1 MTTSSLG
8 GSPDGPPLAS
18 EADSSGPN
26 QRTNSASGALSGGA
40 SGPTPSFRGL
50 PRIDLRPGA
59 EGVHGPARAVW
70 RERCTRSAGLAGAA
84 DAAAREIIADVRA
97 RGDAAVIELTARFEA
112 RRLDPQQLE
121 IVGEQRA
128 AAAARVPA
136 SIRAALELAARRVR
150 EFHETQAHVTTG
162 LVRDGER
169 LHSRVT
175 PLRRVAV
182 YAPGGTAAYPSSVL
196 MAGIP
201 AKVAGVDEVL
211 LLTPRASD
219 VVLLAAELAGI
230 DRVFEIGGAQAI
242 AAAALGTATIPRV
255 DKIVGPGNAYVTAA
269 KRQVFGLCDIDGIAG
284 PSEILVLAD
293 ATADPELVAADLL
306 SQAEHDLEACAIL
319 VTDHPPLIDA
329 TDAALVRQL
338 ADLPRRELATA
349 ALHDHGAAVLVAD
362 RTAMAAAADEYAP
375 EHLELLV
382 TDPEALVEGLRGAG
396 AIFVGP
402 YTPEAAGDYTAGP
415 SHVLPTAGAAR
426 FGSPL
431 GVWDFIKHTSVLTL
445 SRAALL
451 AQAEAIVTLARA
463 EGLEAHAR
471 AVERRLPQERPR

>member
-1 MTTSSLG
+1 MPPPPGTVSG
-8 GSPDGPPLAS
+8 GSA
-18 EADSSGPN
+18 
-26 QRTNSASGALSGGA
+26 TGACSGGPQDPPA
-40 SGPTPSFRGL
+40 AFRSL

-59 EGVHGPARAVW
+59 EDGPARAAW
-70 RERCTRSAGLAGAA
+70 RERCARSAGLAGAA

-97 RGDAAVIELTARFEA
+97 RGNAAVIELTARFEG
-112 RRLDPQQLE
+112 RHLDPEQLE
-121 IVGEQRA
+121 VDEERRA

-150 EFHETQAHVTTG
+150 EFHETQTHATTG
-162 LVRDGER
+162 LVREGER
-169 LHSRVT
+169 LHSRVA

-201 AKVAGVDEVL
+201 AKVAGVDEVV

-242 AAAALGTATIPRV
+242 AAAAMGTETIPRV

-293 ATADPELVAADLL
+293 ATSDPELVAADLL

-319 VTDHPPLIDA
+319 VTDHLPLVDA

-338 ADLPRRELATA
+338 ADLPRRAIATA
-349 ALHDHGAAVLVAD
+349 ALLDHGAAVLVAD
-362 RTAMAAAADEYAP
+362 RAAMVRVADEYAP

-382 TDPEALVEGLRGAG
+382 ASPEELVERLRGAG

-431 GVWDFIKHTSVLTL
+431 GVWDFVKHTSVLAL
-445 SRAALL
+445 SHAALR

>member
-1 MTTSSLG
+1 MTEAFFGGPSGSSHAA
-8 GSPDGPPLAS
+8 P
-18 EADSSGPN
+18 EA
-26 QRTNSASGALSGGA
+26 
-40 SGPTPSFRGL
+40 FRGL

-59 EGVHGPARAVW
+59 DGVPLPAGSAW
-70 RERCTRSAGLAGAA
+70 RERCARAAGLAGAA
-84 DAAAREIIADVRA
+84 DTAAREIIADVRA
-97 RGDAAVIELTARFEA
+97 RGDAAVIELTARFEG
-112 RRLDPQQLE
+112 RRLDAEHLE
-121 IVGEQRA
+121 VAPARRA
-128 AAAARVPA
+128 AAAAQVSAPV
-136 SIRAALELAARRVR
+136 RAALELAARRVR
-150 EFHETQAHVTTG
+150 EFHETQVHSTTG
-162 LVRDGER
+162 LVREGER
-169 LHSRVT
+169 LHSRVA

-242 AAAALGTATIPRV
+242 AAAALGTERIPRV

-293 ATADPELVAADLL
+293 TTADPELVAADLI
-306 SQAEHDLEACAIL
+306 SQAEHDREACAIL
-319 VTDHPPLIDA
+319 VTDHPPLVDA

-338 ADLPRRELATA
+338 ADLPRRDIAIA

-362 RTAMAAAADEYAP
+362 RAALARAADEYAP

-382 TDPEALVEGLRGAG
+382 AHPDALAAGIRGAG

-402 YTPEAAGDYTAGP
+402 FTPEAAGDYTAGP

-431 GVWDFIKHTSVLTL
+431 GVWDFVKHTSVLAL

-463 EGLEAHAR
+463 EGLEGHAR
-471 AVERRLPQERPR
+471 AVERRLPQEPVR